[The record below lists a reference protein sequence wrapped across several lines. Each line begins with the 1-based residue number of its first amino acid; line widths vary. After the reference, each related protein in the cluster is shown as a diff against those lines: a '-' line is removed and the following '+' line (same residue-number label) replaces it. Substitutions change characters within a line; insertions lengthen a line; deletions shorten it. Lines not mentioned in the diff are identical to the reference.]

1 MQKTEFKKEDKAF
14 YTGKPGRF
22 DILTIPPL
30 PFLMLDGTG
39 DPNTSQ
45 TYAEAVAALYVLS
58 YQLKFHSKSAHQRD
72 YTVGPLEGL
81 WWADDMDSFT
91 NRQKDDWRWTMMIR
105 QPGWLTAGDIETAR
119 DLAIAKQSKRKDRSA
134 SDDDLNRLR
143 FETYDE
149 GLCVQV
155 LHLGPYDVEGP
166 VLAELHHNFL
176 PQNDLRPTG
185 RHHEIYLSDPR
196 KIAPEKLKTILRQPV
211 ARA

>member
-1 MQKTEFKKEDKAF
+1 M
-14 YTGKPGRF
+14 
-22 DILTIPPL
+22 
-30 PFLMLDGTG
+30 
-39 DPNTSQ
+39 
-45 TYAEAVAALYVLS
+45 
-58 YQLKFHSKSAHQRD
+58 KFHSKSEHQRD

-91 NRQKDDWRWTMMIR
+91 SRQKDDWKWTMMIR
-105 QPGWLTAGDIETAR
+105 QPDWLTAKDIEAAR
-119 DLAIAKQSKRKDRSA
+119 DMAIAKQGKRKDRSA

-155 LHLGPYDVEGP
+155 LHLGPYDAEGP

-185 RHHEIYLSDPR
+185 HHHEIYLSDPR